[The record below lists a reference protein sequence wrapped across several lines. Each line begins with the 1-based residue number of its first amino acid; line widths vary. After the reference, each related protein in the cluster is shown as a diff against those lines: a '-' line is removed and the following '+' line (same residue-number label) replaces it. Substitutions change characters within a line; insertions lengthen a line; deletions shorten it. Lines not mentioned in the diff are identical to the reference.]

1 MEESGSGS
9 KAPLPATKARG
20 RPALHHHPSQQE
32 LEQFLRGEL
41 DRADNRRIVRHLLTG
56 CATCAAFTAPIF
68 RFAEEPLV
76 RARGRARKNR

>member
-1 MEESGSGS
+1 MKESEQGPKEPHPAIKDRGS
-9 KAPLPATKARG
+9 
-20 RPALHHHPSQQE
+20 ALHHHPSQQE

-68 RFAEEPLV
+68 RFAEGPLV
-76 RARGRARKNR
+76 RPRARARKTR